1 MSQFIPFL
9 PYEPRGEPRAAAWR
23 PLGAAS
29 SIPDRAWTAGLARTR
44 TLVGPNVEA
53 APEVPTPPEPV
64 APEPALREP
73 DPAELEERRAA
84 EHAEALELVEQEREA
99 MKAEVLRLAAATR
112 EMEEATRAMEAAA
125 ETLEAGA
132 RALQAAHVTL
142 VGELRAEAGGV
153 ILEAARRIAGDAL
166 HADPRLL
173 NALVD
178 EAVNALGRDGL
189 QVHVSPLD
197 ADTLRARMPSL
208 DVVEDF
214 AIEAGCLC
222 VGPAGRIDAS
232 LESAMV
238 AVGTAIERW
247 AVGG

>member
-1 MSQFIPFL
+1 MSQFIPFV
-9 PYEPRGEPRAAAWR
+9 PYEPRGEPRGASWR

-53 APEVPTPPEPV
+53 APEVHAPPEPV
-64 APEPALREP
+64 TPEP
-73 DPAELEERRAA
+73 DQAELEERRAA